1 MNTTELI
8 DAVAEANDLSKAK
21 AKEVVNSIFSSIIE
35 AAKKGDDVVIT
46 GFGRFTLK
54 ERAEREGRNPATGAP
69 LTIAASKSIAF
80 KLAKAVGT
88 AL

>member
-1 MNTTELI
+1 LNTTELI

-21 AKEVVNSIFSSIIE
+21 AKEVVNSVFASIIE